1 MPVFSEVRRE
11 QPNRIAGLEMDVNW
25 INECFM
31 LPKMK
36 ASKNNPIDQGGYS
49 WMYYSTAD
57 TKFVNTSLGGNFSI
71 NQPAAY
77 TIFADPPVGLLT
89 DNIKKG
95 NIDDGI
101 TGGMGQYYSEAIDDN
116 AHRIFLRFGHPQ
128 YKGLITFFTSF
139 YSAKAAMLGNQG
151 RTWADAFYFAGNVIG
166 AIFAIPIWIVK
177 ALGWGIKLLLGRP
190 TTAYYSI
197 SPSMPLYWARVDQI
211 ANRLAAYMHLIPEPE
226 AQSGNEKDGYKDV
239 LSNPPSTGTDAK
251 VPIQDDWQAPES
263 LKKKAYSANFNEFN
277 KFMPGMFN
285 ETGGIDIWRI
295 VNKTN
300 RMMAATADARQKAMT
315 GATSPE
321 QLAKQIVQHAKAF
334 KADGARTND
343 SIKKY
348 LKDYHETPLGAVV
361 LIGKDGKEY
370 EVYRRDAITDRIEEG
385 KSLDPDAG
393 QSQAAAPPASTDGT
407 QAADT
412 STDTAT
418 VNDTAGSSDT
428 NSSAGSEAASSF
440 ASSFVGSNNL
450 FRSSLQASPE
460 GGSTKPT
467 TTPDNKKTEQQK
479 KDEKDKNKN
488 TKNSNGGLLGI
499 GGSIPDAKNE
509 AVNNGTIPASDIN
522 GDGNIGSESTTTTEA
537 PLEDNSQLSEAP
549 TGDEAKEYLKD
560 YAKQDS
566 LIYSVLETEEGKE
579 DEEGEGTLTRVL
591 GWLSPA
597 TNVAVSAVE
606 YFANAYRRGSDFI
619 GFKVD
624 AVPTVS
630 ESWSN
635 SSTDGEIAGAINGLS
650 NSARAARYS
659 LSDFKTGFGVVDAA
673 LTAVR
678 STVAGA
684 MDMFQVSG
692 ILALAGS
699 GQVDIPKRFAESTTQ
714 MTTSSYT
721 IELRS
726 PYGDPMS
733 VFLNIYLP
741 FCCLL
746 AGALPISHGN
756 QAFGSPFFC
765 ELYDRGRNNI
775 RIGLIESL
783 SVTRGAGT
791 VAWSQDGLPLG
802 IDVTFTIANMT
813 TVMHAPIDTGLT
825 SLLPWNHMFASDTGW
840 QDYVSTLANLSIEEQ
855 INPYKQIS
863 LQWAAYRISF
873 DSYFNV
879 ARAATFYADWGINR
893 FASNV
898 LNAVSPDFKT
908 SNFM

>member
-139 YSAKAAMLGNQG
+139 YNSKAAMLGNQG
-151 RTWADAFYFAGNVIG
+151 RTWADAFYFAGKVIG
-166 AIFAIPIWIVK
+166 TIFALPLWVFRV
-177 ALGWGIKLLLGRP
+177 LSWGVNMVLGRP
-190 TTAYYSI
+190 TTSYYSL

-226 AQSGNEKDGYKDV
+226 VQSGNSKDGYKDV
-239 LSNPPSTGTDAK
+239 MSNPPNSGGDAK

-277 KFMPGMFN
+277 KFMPGLFN

-300 RMMAATADARQKAMT
+300 RMLAATADARQKAMT

-321 QLAKQIVQHAKAF
+321 QLAKQIVEHAKAF

-385 KSLDPDAG
+385 KSLDPTAMEAAQN
-393 QSQAAAPPASTDGT
+393 QSAAPPATTDGT
-407 QAADT
+407 QGADAAATTPAVSDSGDSASADAAP
-412 STDTAT
+412 ST
-418 VNDTAGSSDT
+418 
-428 NSSAGSEAASSF
+428 
-440 ASSFVGSNNL
+440 ASSFVGSTNL
-450 FRSSLQASPE
+450 FSNSLTATT
-460 GGSTKPT
+460 GGGGTTPT
-467 TTPDNKKTEQQK
+467 TTPDSKKTEQQK
-479 KDEKDKNKN
+479 KDDKNKN
-488 TKNSNGGLLGI
+488 TRSSNGGLLGI

-509 AVNNGTIPASDIN
+509 AVKNGTIPASEIN
-522 GDGNIGSESTTTTEA
+522 GDGNIGAEQTAETPLST
-537 PLEDNSQLSEAP
+537 DNSQLAQAP
-549 TGDEAKEYLKD
+549 TGDEAKAMLKD
-560 YAKQDS
+560 YAQQDS
-566 LIYSVLETEEGKE
+566 LIYSILETEEGRE
-579 DEEGEGTLTRVL
+579 NEEEEGTLTRVL

-597 TNVAVSAVE
+597 TNVATSAVE

-635 SSTDGEIAGAINGLS
+635 SSTEGEIAGAINGLS

-684 MDMFQVSG
+684 MDGFHVSG

-699 GQVDIPKRFAESTTQ
+699 GMVDIPKRFAESSTQ

-765 ELYDRGRNNI
+765 ELYDRGRNTI
-775 RIGLIESL
+775 RIGMIESL

-791 VAWSQDGLPLG
+791 TAWSQDGLPLG
-802 IDVTFTIANMT
+802 IDVSFSIANMT
-813 TVMHAPIDTGLT
+813 TVMHAPIDTGLS
-825 SLLPWNHMFASDTGW
+825 SLFPWNHMFATDTGW
-840 QDYVSTLANLSIEEQ
+840 QDYASTLANLSIEEQ

-879 ARAATFYADWGINR
+879 ARASTFFADWGINR